1 MQHLLRRLDNSH
13 NVLRYDAGT
22 KELLILNWFRYNW
35 TASEKLNKPLLN
47 EIRKVKCDR
56 FREYLAARY
65 NEREN
70 VATPYNPVADEKPE
84 IPRRKHGTYGWVRL
98 TDDEYARLLGDL
110 GEDELMR
117 CITYLDESAQSN
129 GNKNKWKDWNL
140 VIRKCSRE
148 RWGIRGNGGGRPS
161 ASESAMVDLQQLHQM
176 YASEGYQ

>member
-1 MQHLLRRLDNSH
+1 
-13 NVLRYDAGT
+13 
-22 KELLILNWFRYNW
+22 
-35 TASEKLNKPLLN
+35 
-47 EIRKVKCDR
+47 
-56 FREYLAARY
+56 
-65 NEREN
+65 
-70 VATPYNPVADEKPE
+70 
-84 IPRRKHGTYGWVRL
+84 
-98 TDDEYARLLGDL
+98 
-110 GEDELMR
+110 MR